1 MKDFRNLP
9 QIISYNAKLYPDN
22 TALGLYGGISYTYSE
37 LNSLKKYIATML
49 YSIGIEQNDRVAIY
63 SENNPHWGAAYFGI
77 MTNGCVTVPIL
88 PDFQGKEV
96 FTILEHAEAKVLFI
110 SHKLIA
116 KLKLGVPK
124 GVTHFVLIENL
135 QLLETKNGKIVLP
148 ENFDVNLRKFE
159 IEETQVKEND
169 NFYKADHE
177 DLCSII
183 YTSGTTGQSKGVMLT
198 HKNILFDAI
207 QSKTM
212 HRVIPE
218 DVFLSLLPLAHTLEC
233 TVGMV
238 VPLLYGASVC
248 YIDKP
253 PTASFL
259 TPVLQK
265 VRPTTILTVPLIMEK
280 IYSNKIR
287 PALYKSPLTRALMK
301 VGPIRRLLSRAAGK
315 KLLAFF
321 GGRLRFFGIGGA
333 QVAADVERFLLD
345 SKFPYAIGYGLTE
358 TSPLLSGFKPS
369 NAVYRSAGKV
379 LEGVEIRIDNPDPV
393 TKEGEIVAKGDN
405 VMKGYY
411 LDEERTREVFTEDG
425 FFRTGDLAYID
436 SDGVIFIKGRLKN
449 MILGANGENIYPE
462 EIEALLNEKDFVS
475 ESLVMQYKGKL
486 VARVHLNIELIEEKY
501 QHLKSNAI
509 EFQEEIA
516 KRNEELLEEL
526 KVYVNEHV
534 TKNSRLQ
541 LVLLEAKPFEKTPTL
556 KIKRYLYS

>member
-1 MKDFRNLP
+1 
-9 QIISYNAKLYPDN
+9 
-22 TALGLYGGISYTYSE
+22 
-37 LNSLKKYIATML
+37 
-49 YSIGIEQNDRVAIY
+49 
-63 SENNPHWGAAYFGI
+63 
-77 MTNGCVTVPIL
+77 
-88 PDFQGKEV
+88 
-96 FTILEHAEAKVLFI
+96 
-110 SHKLIA
+110 
-116 KLKLGVPK
+116 
-124 GVTHFVLIENL
+124 
-135 QLLETKNGKIVLP
+135 
-148 ENFDVNLRKFE
+148 
-159 IEETQVKEND
+159 
-169 NFYKADHE
+169 
-177 DLCSII
+177 
-183 YTSGTTGQSKGVMLT
+183 
-198 HKNILFDAI
+198 
-207 QSKTM
+207 
-212 HRVIPE
+212 
-218 DVFLSLLPLAHTLEC
+218 
-233 TVGMV
+233 
-238 VPLLYGASVC
+238 
-248 YIDKP
+248 
-253 PTASFL
+253 
-259 TPVLQK
+259 
-265 VRPTTILTVPLIMEK
+265 MEK

-301 VGPIRRLLSRAAGK
+301 VGPIRRLLSKAAGK

-358 TSPLLSGFKPS
+358 TSPLLSGFNPS

-411 LDEERTREVFTEDG
+411 LDEERTKEVFTDDG
-425 FFRTGDLAYID
+425 FFRTGDLGYIN
-436 SDGVIFIKGRLKN
+436 SEGVIFIKGRLKN

-501 QHLKSNAI
+501 KHLKSNAI
-509 EFQEEIA
+509 EFQEEVA

-541 LVLLEAKPFEKTPTL
+541 MVLLEVKPFEKTPTL